1 MLNTVG
7 LEMSSLVSLL
17 ETLPKV
23 YLFIQQTFIKTEL
36 LSVPFKSCCSTTR
49 EFTYQEKQSIQIL
62 LSYPQGYREKLV
74 RSYHWTVLVV
84 NPSRLARNCL
94 AFSRLLWCIGLPSEV
109 ENAFRG
115 EGY

>member
-36 LSVPFKSCCSTTR
+36 LSVPFK
-49 EFTYQEKQSIQIL
+49 
-62 LSYPQGYREKLV
+62 
-74 RSYHWTVLVV
+74 
-84 NPSRLARNCL
+84 
-94 AFSRLLWCIGLPSEV
+94 
-109 ENAFRG
+109 
-115 EGY
+115 